1 MGNRQTSWQNKHRRR
16 DSFVIEGR
24 RPPWAKLP
32 MWNGRAFKLCV
43 EKFAGRNWAILSQ
56 REAGTHGVGGRLG
69 LQLYFD
75 SSEIGRKDL
84 CSQTP
89 LQPSYPKRPVRHHHG
104 VLTLGSLAIGD
115 GTATDTTG
123 FLATTSALFGDQPSD
138 SRPLASGWMLFE
150 EPPITMMSCPSRSE
164 FEPSGRFSIVSSKQL
179 LSIGV

>member
-32 MWNGRAFKLCV
+32 MWDGRAFKLCD
-43 EKFAGRNWAILSQ
+43 EKFAGRNWEIFSQ

-115 GTATDTTG
+115 GTATDTNG
-123 FLATTSALFGDQPSD
+123 FLATTSALLWGPTVGFTATGF
-138 SRPLASGWMLFE
+138 RVTVAGSG
-150 EPPITMMSCPSRSE
+150 
-164 FEPSGRFSIVSSKQL
+164 SKA
-179 LSIGV
+179 IGVIEKQRVA